1 MSSSSVGVGTGG
13 GVCGA
18 AAAVVR
24 CFEEALWLLLLLG
37 GVKCSWKRDCCCCCG
52 GGVEGGEMV
61 GPREEG
67 SGEGL
72 LLMIVTLVVGEMLS
86 SATSRSPIRGIT
98 NA

>member
-1 MSSSSVGVGTGG
+1 
-13 GVCGA
+13 
-18 AAAVVR
+18 
-24 CFEEALWLLLLLG
+24 
-37 GVKCSWKRDCCCCCG
+37 
-52 GGVEGGEMV
+52 MV